1 MLLRKER
8 KKEKKF
14 LPALQRGPIGEL
26 EYNKMRLPRRI
37 NLDNGNIAGPNCWTK
52 SLNRVSYTKD
62 FNRLT
67 LRNLFVCLARETIES
82 FYDLTFLSSVADVI
96 SISLICNGSNT
107 IDRYW

>member
-8 KKEKKF
+8 KKTF

-37 NLDNGNIAGPNCWTK
+37 NLDNGKIAGPKCWTK
-52 SLNRVSYTKD
+52 SLNRASYTKD
-62 FNRLT
+62 LIRLT
-67 LRNLFVCLARETIES
+67 LRNLFACLARETIES
-82 FYDLTFLSSVADVI
+82 FYDLTFLSFVAYVI